1 VITMPKMA
9 LYEKWTFPK
18 LDKYGYTDLAQ
29 PTISISVFDA
39 TPAGMEAAI
48 AMARR
53 PDAVLV
59 RLGHTFIKS
68 GLLKSYVETKVKL
81 GQCVK
86 IFRPTMKIPRS

>member
-1 VITMPKMA
+1 MPKMA
-9 LYEKWTFPK
+9 LYEKWSFPK

-29 PTISISVFDA
+29 PTVSISVFDA

-59 RLGHTFIKS
+59 RLERTFIRS
-68 GLLKSYVETKVKL
+68 ELLKRYVEAKVKL
-81 GQCVK
+81 GQSVK
-86 IFRPTMKIPRS
+86 IFRPTMKLPRS